1 MSEVEN
7 EGWYGIDFDETDE
20 NEVSA
25 QDDAD
30 GAPCRHCGHAILQH
44 NDQLTGCEAELQE
57 DDEYTVPCGCP
68 GYEGEE

>member
-1 MSEVEN
+1 MSEE
-7 EGWYGIDFDETDE
+7 EYGGDEYYLINWDE
-20 NEVSA
+20 NISE

-30 GAPCRHCGHAILQH
+30 GAPCAHCGHPILSH